1 MKQLH
6 RAARVMPLVQ
16 MGASLEDGAILLNN
30 GIIVQVGPFSELGAE
45 NDVEVVDHGDATL
58 VPGLIN
64 AHCHLELSH
73 LAGQTL
79 SGVGF
84 VEWVENLLSL
94 PLMDPDP
101 DAVRIACEALKSS
114 GTTMVGDIATRFPE
128 QVASIMESAG
138 LSFVSFREAIGESVP
153 ASAIPE
159 ATYASGR
166 HSASG
171 HSLYTTHKDLLKA
184 AKTETASL
192 GLPFSLHLSEHED
205 ELNIML
211 GNHSEFLD
219 MLQSRGRLLD
229 FKPPGMRPVQ
239 YADALGLLDEQTL
252 AVHCVHL
259 DDADVSV
266 LSRSGAT
273 VCLCPRSNEFI
284 GVGRAPWE
292 RLRKAGV
299 PLCLGTDS
307 IASNHD
313 LNLWNEAVFLKEQWE
328 GDLSLEDA
336 VAMMTRVPA
345 RILGADHLG
354 TLEPGKAAVF
364 TEVPQGVLD
373 AFC

>member
-1 MKQLH
+1 
-6 RAARVMPLVQ
+6 MPLVQ